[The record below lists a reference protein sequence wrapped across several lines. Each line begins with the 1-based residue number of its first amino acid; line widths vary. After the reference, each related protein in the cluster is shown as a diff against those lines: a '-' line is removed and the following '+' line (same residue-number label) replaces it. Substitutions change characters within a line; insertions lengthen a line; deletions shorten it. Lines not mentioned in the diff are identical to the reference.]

1 MYFHKLSLYNL
12 WFSEMIMLNVT
23 LTCPGTRAF
32 DIRVCA
38 TRLHAYCE
46 ASMLQQ
52 IQAAALT
59 RLTLDDFWEKIY
71 RYNTQQQQKIS
82 VIYAIS
88 LVFVSMCTL
97 KLVLK
102 RILLW
107 ETRHAHRIL
116 ATLLHIDEADDDR
129 LCFNTVTTYGPAFSF
144 SDLFSEYDIFKA
156 KLIAHVW

>member
-1 MYFHKLSLYNL
+1 
-12 WFSEMIMLNVT
+12 MIMLNVT

-71 RYNTQQQQKIS
+71 RYNTQQQQNIRNLCHIIGIRFY
-82 VIYAIS
+82 VH
-88 LVFVSMCTL
+88 F
-97 KLVLK
+97 
-102 RILLW
+102 
-107 ETRHAHRIL
+107 ETRLEKDIVMGNPPRTPYTGH
-116 ATLLHIDEADDDR
+116 T
-129 LCFNTVTTYGPAFSF
+129 FTYRWSR
-144 SDLFSEYDIFKA
+144 
-156 KLIAHVW
+156 WW